1 MTKFKRHV
9 IAIRLETLVKIFLVI
24 ILELHTEAYVSLHI
38 YILLYVTL
46 PLLASKSQEFI
57 PSVGRFL
64 IKIVQLRIF
73 KLFCC

>member
-24 ILELHTEAYVSLHI
+24 ILELHTEAYVSL